1 MASFKL
7 KVEERSTL
15 YYSKYKYRVAISHPF
30 LYLAYWC
37 NSIKKLREQIADN
50 AMLHELNKV
59 KYLNEVK
66 YRLGEFVHPTE
77 AEYNKL
83 GKILAFRKKFNKE
96 PDTVTRHE
104 RDSISFFCNDI
115 TLFDGVRKINS
126 DATITEVKLLPA
138 GVKYFT
144 KEPKFNYRLYLKSKK
159 VDLELREELLD
170 YVSRTPDLYCNFL
183 LENWLR
189 SSGGYKHIWMRDNC
203 TIDYNNESVL
213 TMMHLLFPTITGKS
227 FKLEKRQD

>member
-1 MASFKL
+1 MVSFKL

-37 NSIKKLREQIADN
+37 NSIKELRERIADD
-50 AMLHELNKV
+50 AMLHERNKV
-59 KYLNEVK
+59 KYQ
-66 YRLGEFVHPTE
+66 LGEFVHPTE

-83 GKILAFRKKFNKE
+83 GKILAFRKKFNNE
-96 PDTVTRHE
+96 PDTGTRHE

-115 TLFDGVRKINS
+115 TLFDGVRKINPG
-126 DATITEVKLLPA
+126 ATITEVKLLPA

-144 KEPKFNYRLYLKSKK
+144 KEPKIKYRLYLKTKR
-159 VDLELREELLD
+159 VELELRDELLD
-170 YVSRTPDLYCNFL
+170 YVRRTPDLYCNL
-183 LENWLR
+183 PLENWLR
-189 SSGGYKHIWMRDNC
+189 STSRYKHIWMRDNC

-213 TMMHLLFPTITGKS
+213 TMMHLLFPKITGKS

>member
-1 MASFKL
+1 MF
-7 KVEERSTL
+7 
-15 YYSKYKYRVAISHPF
+15 
-30 LYLAYWC
+30 
-37 NSIKKLREQIADN
+37 
-50 AMLHELNKV
+50 HELNKV
-59 KYLNEVK
+59 K
-66 YRLGEFVHPTE
+66 GEFVHPTE
-77 AEYNKL
+77 KEYKQL
-83 GKILAFRKKFNKE
+83 GKILAFKKKFLK
-96 PDTVTRHE
+96 DKDVGTRHE

-144 KEPKFNYRLYLKSKK
+144 KEPKFNYRLHLKSKK
-159 VDLELREELLD
+159 VDRELREELLD
-170 YVSRTPDLYCNFL
+170 YVSRTPDLYCNFP